1 MLWGRIG
8 HTTVCHLE
16 ERRDAEFKSA
26 GNRSVMREARASF
39 PWETEGE
46 ARGAVGER
54 QVRMALRERSSEKG
68 VLIKE

>member
-1 MLWGRIG
+1 MQ
-8 HTTVCHLE
+8 
-16 ERRDAEFKSA
+16 FKSA

-46 ARGAVGER
+46 TRGAEGER